1 MSLMLQG
8 KVASL
13 EERVA
18 VLEALLK
25 ALEERIAEMAAGGK
39 PLGLK
44 K

>member
-8 KVASL
+8 KVATL

-25 ALEERIAEMAAGGK
+25 ALEERIAEMAASGK